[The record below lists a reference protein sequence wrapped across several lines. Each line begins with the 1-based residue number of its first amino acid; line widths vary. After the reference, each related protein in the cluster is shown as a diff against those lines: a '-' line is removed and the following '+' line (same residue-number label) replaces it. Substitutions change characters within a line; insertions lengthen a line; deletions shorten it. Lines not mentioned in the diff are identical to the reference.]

1 MSRGTICEDKTT
13 EGEERRRGKPL
24 AKVTTSDMRK
34 ERRRGGHNCRGG
46 VEWHCV
52 MCVCAQTDGEATRQ
66 GDRRYTTDCRMETV
80 HLHVD
85 TNTWFVLAWRHTEYS
100 TSSMSSFVSL
110 ALSSLLLELTLNNH
124 ND

>member
-52 MCVCAQTDGEATRQ
+52 MCVLRLTERQPDRETDDTQQTAGWKQCTF
-66 GDRRYTTDCRMETV
+66 M
-80 HLHVD
+80 
-85 TNTWFVLAWRHTEYS
+85 
-100 TSSMSSFVSL
+100 
-110 ALSSLLLELTLNNH
+110 LTLTLGLYLHGGTLNILQAA
-124 ND
+124 